1 MHKNNNKTQVVASPN
16 VSISHQ
22 QSKKVAIATNKVHVS
37 NKTEN
42 NIPRETK
49 KILVALDGSEKSN
62 DAMDYAV
69 NLNKKLGAE
78 MVLFTVHQNTVYP
91 WVGPGYGSVVPPNP
105 SYMTEFYSKQKQYT
119 KNILDDAQ
127 KRVEKAEPNF
137 TVTTKMAE
145 GGPSNKIV
153 EEALNGYDLIIMG
166 SRGHGFIE
174 ELFLGSVSKRV
185 VDDSTV
191 PVLVVK

>member
-1 MHKNNNKTQVVASPN
+1 MHKNNNKTPVVASPN

-78 MVLFTVHQNTVYP
+78 MVLFTVHQNIVYP
-91 WVGPGYGSVVPPNP
+91 WIGPGYGSVVPPNP

-153 EEALNGYDLIIMG
+153 EEALDGYDLIIMG

>member
-1 MHKNNNKTQVVASPN
+1 MSDVDSKTR
-16 VSISHQ
+16 
-22 QSKKVAIATNKVHVS
+22 
-37 NKTEN
+37 
-42 NIPRETK
+42 RETK
-49 KILVALDGSEKSN
+49 KILVTLDGSEKSN
-62 DAMDYAV
+62 DALDYAL

-78 MVLFTVHQNTVYP
+78 MVLFSVHQNTVYP
-91 WVGPGYGSVVPPNP
+91 WIGPGYGYAASVNS
-105 SYMTEFYSKQKQYT
+105 SYMTEFYSDQKQYT
-119 KNILDDAQ
+119 QTILDDAQ
-127 KRVEKAEPNF
+127 KRAQKKEPNF

-153 EEALNGYDLIIMG
+153 EEGLDGYDLIIMG

-174 ELFLGSVSKRV
+174 ELFLGSVSRRV